1 MKKSRILLLAFSSIF
16 ISACS
21 GDKITYKVL
30 YSTDEPIGR
39 ISQTMEKVLEENLNV
54 DIELVIGE
62 GSIANLDSL
71 AKGKADMAIVENYIE
86 YRDSVKS
93 LFTLYPQILH
103 IFYTGEKANTLKELF
118 YGKQVF
124 IGDEG
129 SGSYRFMM
137 NLFEYFDLDQ
147 SQFELTDNAF
157 VNDVI
162 AGFIDIVPESSL
174 IGLET
179 FKLYSFDEVQDFGN
193 GSIVEGIA
201 LRYPQVRPFIIPEYT
216 YRELSS
222 EPIVTVATDAILV
235 ASAEMRDQAVYDITK
250 TLFQEKQEFI
260 DLSPLIANGM
270 TENFSRKELSF
281 PLHEGARIYL
291 DRDEPGFIE
300 RYAELFGVVFSIAV
314 ALVSGLI
321 SLSKWQAQKKKDR
334 VDIFYE
340 DLMKVKNALSS
351 IKTEKEGFARIRE
364 IQLSQNKAFEMLIN
378 EELEANESFRIYMEL
393 AKETIEELKTR
404 IRAIKRL
411 AGKK

>member
-1 MKKSRILLLAFSSIF
+1 MKHLKKIYIIGLACVL
-16 ISACS
+16 SACS
-21 GDKITYKVL
+21 NEKITYKLL

-39 ISQTMEKVLEENLNV
+39 ISQTMQKVLEENLNV
-54 DIELVIGE
+54 EIELIIGE

-71 AKGKADMAIVENYIE
+71 AKGKADLAIVENYIE

-103 IFYTGEKANTLKELF
+103 VFYTGEKANSFEELF

-147 SQFELTDNAF
+147 SRFEITNNAF

-162 AGFIDIVPESSL
+162 AGFIDIVPENSL
-174 IGLET
+174 IGLES
-179 FKLYSFDEVQDFGN
+179 FKLYSFDNVENFGK
-193 GSIVEGIA
+193 GSIVEGIS
-201 LRYPQVRPFIIPEYT
+201 LRYPQVHPFIIPEYT
-216 YRELSS
+216 YRKLSS

-235 ASAEMRDQAVYDITK
+235 ASSDMREQAIYDITK
-250 TLFQEKQEFI
+250 TLFEEKQEFI
-260 DLSPLIANGM
+260 DLSPLIASGM
-270 TENFSRKELSF
+270 SEDFSRKELSF

-291 DRDEPGFIE
+291 DRDEPGFVE

-314 ALVSGLI
+314 ALISGLI
-321 SLSKWQAQKKKDR
+321 SLSKWQSQKKKDR
-334 VDIFYE
+334 VDVFYK
-340 DLMKVKNALSS
+340 DLMRVKNVLSS
-351 IKTEKEGFARIRE
+351 IKTEKEGFAKIRE
-364 IQLSQNKAFEMLIN
+364 VQQSQNKAFDMLIN

-393 AKETIEELKTR
+393 SKETIDELKNR
-404 IRAIKRL
+404 IRAIKKL
-411 AGKK
+411 SDKG